1 MPGRHR
7 GARACGMRC
16 RARATASGG
25 FSSSSPSNSTAMTA
39 IKPPAAKCCST
50 LRSSGPEGNRAT
62 GTAPAGIAAVGPWSA
77 ATCGKT
83 P

>member
-1 MPGRHR
+1 
-7 GARACGMRC
+7 
-16 RARATASGG
+16 
-25 FSSSSPSNSTAMTA
+25 MTA

-50 LRSSGPEGNRAT
+50 LRSSGPKGNLAT